1 MELESERKADPLLT
15 LVNESQTIGCDIQLL
30 RKEEQQLTAALMSLN
45 IKALF
50 PETDFQSVLTDG
62 Y

>member
-1 MELESERKADPLLT
+1 MGLESERKADHVLT
-15 LVNESQTIGCDIQLL
+15 SVNESQTTGCDIQLL
-30 RKEEQQLTAALMSLN
+30 RKEEQQLTAALLSLN

-50 PETDFQSVLTDG
+50 PETGFQSVLTDG

>member
-15 LVNESQTIGCDIQLL
+15 LVNESQTTGCDIQLL